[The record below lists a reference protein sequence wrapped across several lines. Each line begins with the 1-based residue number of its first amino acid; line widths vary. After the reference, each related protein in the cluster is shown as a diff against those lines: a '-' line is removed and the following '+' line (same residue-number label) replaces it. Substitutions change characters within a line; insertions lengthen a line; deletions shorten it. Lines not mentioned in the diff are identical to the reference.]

1 MDNFIKGAATSE
13 GLLQGKDFGIER
25 IGGWI
30 AGLLGG
36 FVVVLLMACPCA
48 RVGPLKWCR

>member
-1 MDNFIKGAATSE
+1 MDNLIEGAATIE
-13 GLLQGKDFGIER
+13 GLLKGKDFGIER

-30 AGLLGG
+30 VRLIL